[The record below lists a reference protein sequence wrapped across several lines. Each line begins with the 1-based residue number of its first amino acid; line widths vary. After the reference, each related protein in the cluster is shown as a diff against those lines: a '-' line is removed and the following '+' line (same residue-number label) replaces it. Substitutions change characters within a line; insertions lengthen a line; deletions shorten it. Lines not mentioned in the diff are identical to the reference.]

1 MTTIYSRTIRILLHA
16 IFIFLFSSKLV
27 QASSSSE
34 GSCSDDSES
43 GTCTTNENIECG
55 VWVGLSTLP
64 GTGIG
69 MFAGQDFRKGDPL
82 LDYGDHIIPIVDINS
97 KFQNPKGERSTEEV
111 SFLWTEYTWNAD
123 YFGMTRMGMDAV
135 EVASAGF
142 GAAANSFM
150 DFVNVKE
157 EETAKYTVPDNIH
170 RSKDPEAGAFTY
182 HHSRGSFAQDHIR
195 AGEELF
201 VSYGDKWFKGRKKLI
216 GPVPI
221 TKDHIKAENLY
232 DLFQH
237 KLLDRRPKLKAVLE
251 EMWDTFVADPEF
263 NLWESSMLAALPEK
277 DEYEEMEQIGLL
289 ELKRRKMVRSQEWLE
304 EHAVC
309 ADNFYFGVSSIPKAG
324 HGAFAKRKLKAGTA
338 ILPVP
343 FIHIPDRSI
352 LVMHHPSGARE
363 DRNSGKPEKSQQLL
377 VNYCLGHANSTMLLS
392 PYGPAFN
399 LINHNQSRANV
410 KLQWALP
417 KRSNHFPEMLEKDPS
432 YFSDIRSAKLAME
445 VVALRDIEPDEEI
458 LLDYGDE
465 WESAWQEHVQ
475 TWKPVPGAEDYI
487 SAAEMNERPER
498 LRTEFEQIYDPYPNN
513 LAIVFKESY
522 RHEMG
527 PYRDAEG
534 MGHKNVYFATGD
546 SNKMTC
552 EILSAKTLYKRTIYT
567 AVLGKGEEEM
577 VLLENLPR
585 EAFEFQDRPHTEDLF
600 LPNAFR
606 HDIRIPDDMFPKAW
620 NNNKR

>member
-1 MTTIYSRTIRILLHA
+1 MTKLHSHKIRIILQGF
-16 IFIFLFSSKLV
+16 FIFLFSSQIV
-27 QASSSSE
+27 HSSSE
-34 GSCSDDSES
+34 DTCSDSKDGRCSN
-43 GTCTTNENIECG
+43 NEGDECG

-69 MFAGQDFRKGDPL
+69 MFAGHDFRKGEPL
-82 LDYGDHIIPIVDINS
+82 LDYGDHIVPIVDINS
-97 KFQNPKGERSTEEV
+97 KFQNPKGERDTEDV

-123 YFGMTRMGMDAV
+123 YFGMSRMGMDAV

-157 EETAKYTVPDNIH
+157 EDNAKYTVPDSIH

-182 HHSRGSFAQDHIR
+182 HHSRGSFAQDHIL
-195 AGEELF
+195 AGQELF

-221 TKDHIKAENLY
+221 SKDHVRAENLHVV
-232 DLFQH
+232 FQH
-237 KLLDRRPKLKAVLE
+237 KLLNRKPKLKVVLE
-251 EMWDTFVADPEF
+251 EMWNTLVADPEF
-263 NLWESSMLAALPEK
+263 NPWESSILAALPAK
-277 DEYEEMEQIGLL
+277 DEYETMEQIGLI

-309 ADNFYFGVSSIPKAG
+309 ADNFYFGVSSITKAG

-343 FIHIPDRSI
+343 LIHIPDRSI
-352 LVMHHPSGARE
+352 LEMYHPSGARE
-363 DRNSGKPEKSQQLL
+363 DRDGQPEKGEQLL
-377 VNYCLGHANSTMLLS
+377 VNYCLGHAESTMLLS

-399 LINHNQSRANV
+399 LINHNQTRVNV

-417 KRSNHFPEMLEKDPS
+417 ERSNHFPEMLEKDPS
-432 YFSDIRSAKLAME
+432 YFSDKKSAKLAME
-445 VVALRDIEPDEEI
+445 VVALRDIEPGEEI

-465 WESAWQEHVQ
+465 WEAAWQEHVQ
-475 TWKPVPGAEDYI
+475 TWKPIPGAEDYI
-487 SAAEMNERPER
+487 SAAEMNQRPER
-498 LRTEFEQIYDPYPNN
+498 LRTEFEQIYDPYPTN

-527 PYRDAEG
+527 AYRDTDQ
-534 MGHKNVYFATGD
+534 MGRKTVTFSTGD

-552 EILSAKTLYKRTIYT
+552 EIMSAKKGYKRTTYT
-567 AVLGKGEEEM
+567 AVLGKRKGDEDM
-577 VLLENLPR
+577 MLLENLPR

-606 HDIRIPDDMFPKAW
+606 HDIRIPDDIFPEAW
-620 NNNKR
+620 KNKR

>member
-1 MTTIYSRTIRILLHA
+1 M
-16 IFIFLFSSKLV
+16 
-27 QASSSSE
+27 
-34 GSCSDDSES
+34 
-43 GTCTTNENIECG
+43 ECG

-69 MFAGQDFRKGDPL
+69 MFAGKDFRKGETL
-82 LDYGDHIIPIVDINS
+82 LDYGDHIIPIVDISS
-97 KFQNPKGERSTEEV
+97 KFQNPKDIDRSEV

-123 YFGMTRMGMDAV
+123 YFGMSRMGMDAV

-157 EETAKYTVPDNIH
+157 EDTAKYTVPDNIH
-170 RSKDPEAGAFTY
+170 RSRDPEAGAFTY
-182 HHSRGSFAQDHIR
+182 HHSRGSFANDHIR
-195 AGEELF
+195 AGQELF

-221 TKDHIKAENLY
+221 TKDHVKAENLHVI
-232 DLFQH
+232 FQH
-237 KLLDRRPKLKAVLE
+237 KLLNRRPKLKAILE
-251 EMWDTFVADPEF
+251 EMWHIFVGDPEF
-263 NLWESSMLAALPEK
+263 NPWESSLLAALPEK
-277 DEYEEMEQIGLL
+277 DEYDLMEQIGLI

-343 FIHIPDRSI
+343 LIHIPDRSI
-352 LVMHHPSGARE
+352 LEMYHPSGVRE
-363 DRNSGKPEKSQQLL
+363 KNRQNKTSIPEKGQQLL

-399 LINHNQSRANV
+399 LINHNQTRVNV

-432 YFSDIRSAKLAME
+432 YFSDIKSAKLAME

-458 LLDYGDE
+458 LLDYGEE
-465 WESAWQEHVQ
+465 WEAAWQNHVQ
-475 TWKPVPGAEDYI
+475 TWNPVPDAHDYV
-487 SAAEMNERPER
+487 SAAEMNKRPER
-498 LRTEFEQIYDPYPNN
+498 LRTEFEQIYDPYPSN

-522 RHEMG
+522 EHNMG
-527 PYRDAEG
+527 PYRDTKEI
-534 MGHKNVYFATGD
+534 GHKNVKFSTGD
-546 SNKMTC
+546 SNKHTC
-552 EILSAKTLYKRTIYT
+552 EILSAKPLYKRTVYT
-567 AVLGKGEEEM
+567 AVLGIGGEGAEEM

-606 HDIRIPDDMFPKAW
+606 HDIRIPDEMFPEAW
-620 NNNKR
+620 KNNMQ